1 MLAAVLGWLGAIGT
15 FVAYVMLTRGRL
27 TSASLRYGALN
38 TVGGLLGGTAT
49 ALYGAWPSS
58 AASFLWAALGTY
70 SMISTYRR
78 RRRSPEGTIGT
89 GAEPV
94 LAEPIV
100 IGEPVGSRIDDG
112 VGLSAG
118 PLATALIDEAPGA
131 GLPAR

>member
-1 MLAAVLGWLGAIGT
+1 MLAAVLGWLGTIGT

-58 AASFLWAALGTY
+58 AANFLWAALGTY
-70 SMISTYRR
+70 SMLSTYRR
-78 RRRSPEGTIGT
+78 RRRLTSANAGGPET
-89 GAEPV
+89 
-94 LAEPIV
+94 LANGDALGGP
-100 IGEPVGSRIDDG
+100 IDDD
-112 VGLSAG
+112 
-118 PLATALIDEAPGA
+118 LARPGAALIDERPGA